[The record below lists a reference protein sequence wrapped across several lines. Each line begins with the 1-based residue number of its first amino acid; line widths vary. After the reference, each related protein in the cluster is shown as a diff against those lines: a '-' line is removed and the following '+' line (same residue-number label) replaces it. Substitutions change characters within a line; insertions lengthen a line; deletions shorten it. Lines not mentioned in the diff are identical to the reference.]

1 MIRKHIYFSGHV
13 QGVGFRYTTIQLARR
28 FHLTGWVKNVYDG
41 RVEMEVQGEN
51 EEYEYLMQA
60 VKNQFEITKIQI
72 KDCDIRLNEN
82 EFDLKW

>member
-60 VKNQFEITKIQI
+60 VKNQFEITQIQI